1 MELSH
6 DIQNQNLTFN
16 SWLKIEKRKE
26 KKKKKILSATAF
38 GKSKC

>member
-16 SWLKIEKRKE
+16 SWLKIA
-26 KKKKKILSATAF
+26 KKKKERKKRKYSAL
-38 GKSKC
+38 

>member
-16 SWLKIEKRKE
+16 SWLKIAKE
-26 KKKKKILSATAF
+26 KKKEKKENTQRYSF
-38 GKSKC
+38 

>member
-16 SWLKIEKRKE
+16 SWLKIEKKKRKE
-26 KKKKKILSATAF
+26 KKENTQRYSF
-38 GKSKC
+38 